1 LEGLRDILEGLQ
13 TELKRGTIV
22 LCVLS
27 SLRKKQYGYSLVQA
41 LEDKGITIDQNTLYP
56 LLRRLE
62 KQELLQSDWILE
74 DNRPRRYYMLN
85 ENGRAV
91 LKQLTQEWE
100 TMTRSI
106 EALLNEKEDE

>member
-1 LEGLRDILEGLQ
+1 MEGLV

-27 SLRKKQYGYSLVQA
+27 SLEDKQYGYSLAQA
-41 LEDKGITIDQNTLYP
+41 LEEKGISVDQNTLYP

-74 DNRPRRYYMLN
+74 DNRPRRYYTLSSDGKAIL
-85 ENGRAV
+85 EQ
-91 LKQLTQEWE
+91 LKQEWQKI
-100 TMTRSI
+100 TRSI
-106 EALLNEKEDE
+106 ENLS